1 LGDVVADNGKQVAS
15 FEAESRGRKIVV
27 FVGINGASA
36 GVRLHDR
43 ALETSDEELASR
55 IVCLN
60 TLAYLRWQLVQSQE
74 LNRPNRARGRGIFP
88 SQAQVAA
95 YAELI
100 DLWESRVV
108 SV

>member
-1 LGDVVADNGKQVAS
+1 MGGNGKKLGN

-27 FVGINGASA
+27 SVGINGASA
-36 GVRLHDR
+36 GVRLSDS

-55 IVCLN
+55 IVRLN

-74 LNRPNRARGRGIFP
+74 LNRPDDQGGRGIFP

-100 DLWESRVV
+100 DF
-108 SV
+108 

>member
-1 LGDVVADNGKQVAS
+1 MGGNGNEVGE

-27 FVGINGASA
+27 SVGINGASA
-36 GVRLHDR
+36 GVRLSDR

-55 IVCLN
+55 IVRLY

-74 LNRPNRARGRGIFP
+74 LNRPDDQGDRSMFP

-100 DLWESRVV
+100 DF
-108 SV
+108 

>member
-1 LGDVVADNGKQVAS
+1 MSWETTASRFRISRQRARAEILLCQSASTVHPLGCGSSDS
-15 FEAESRGRKIVV
+15 
-27 FVGINGASA
+27 
-36 GVRLHDR
+36 

-55 IVCLN
+55 IVRLN

-74 LNRPNRARGRGIFP
+74 PNRPDRQGRRGIFP

-100 DLWESRVV
+100 DFWESRAV
-108 SV
+108 

>member
-1 LGDVVADNGKQVAS
+1 MDVVGDNGKQVAN
-15 FEAESRGRKIVV
+15 FEAQSRGRTIVV
-27 FVGINGASA
+27 SVGINGASA
-36 GVRLHDR
+36 GVRLSDR

-74 LNRPNRARGRGIFP
+74 LNRPDREGGRGIFP

-100 DLWESRVV
+100 DFWESRAV

>member
-1 LGDVVADNGKQVAS
+1 LGGKQVGD

-27 FVGINGASA
+27 SVGINGASA
-36 GVRLHDR
+36 GVNLSDG

-55 IVCLN
+55 IVRLN

-74 LNRPNRARGRGIFP
+74 LSRPDDQEPRRIFP

-95 YAELI
+95 YAELF
-100 DLWESRVV
+100 DF
-108 SV
+108 